1 MSGRINLKLNT
12 PNDIDRV
19 IKELEKY
26 RDSLDDKTQIF
37 IKRLSE
43 VGIKALNAKLQSISP
58 FYKGEDIDTSSEI
71 HKLDNGWSAT
81 ISMTGSQSVFIEFG
95 AGVTFN
101 APKHQSLHPKGE
113 ELGLTIGSYNESSP
127 NATNPNGWWYKDKWG
142 ESQHT
147 YGTPTFAPLYNS
159 SIEMLEAIH
168 GIAKEVFSDG

>member
-1 MSGRINLKLNT
+1 MKRLYISINNSKS
-12 PNDIDRV
+12 IDKV

-71 HKLDNGWSAT
+71 HKSDDGWSAT

-127 NATNPNGWWYKDKWG
+127 NATNPNGWWYTDKWG

-147 YGTPTFAPLYNS
+147 YGTPTFAPMYKS
-159 SIEMLEAIH
+159 SIEMMAVVRD
-168 GIAKEVFSDG
+168 IASEVFGNG